1 MAGVDFPFFLCRLS
15 GVFFFE
21 QEEVERAERKS
32 EVAACAQKPK
42 RSVYSGTKEQRDF
55 PAHPHRAMSFPAV
68 VLPDELRGKVKY
80 VIVSDPLVC
89 ALPLPLPLPLPM
101 RARAGEKV
109 GEGL

>member
-1 MAGVDFPFFLCRLS
+1 
-15 GVFFFE
+15 
-21 QEEVERAERKS
+21 
-32 EVAACAQKPK
+32 
-42 RSVYSGTKEQRDF
+42 
-55 PAHPHRAMSFPAV
+55 MSFPAV

>member
-1 MAGVDFPFFLCRLS
+1 
-15 GVFFFE
+15 
-21 QEEVERAERKS
+21 
-32 EVAACAQKPK
+32 
-42 RSVYSGTKEQRDF
+42 
-55 PAHPHRAMSFPAV
+55 MSFPAV

-89 ALPLPLPLPLPM
+89 ALPLPLSQHLPLPM